1 MRKRAGS
8 RFFAPAVPASAKNHP
23 SRGIPGMSRHAR
35 GERHRFNRAAHS
47 TGIAASPDRA
57 SPGIFVPARRQEASN
72 RLLDRPHRAG
82 PGEGVGSG
90 VERNGQG
97 LAIMRPHNVLR
108 CRNRRHEPTLRHFLR
123 LEVTVLEYFIVYF
136 YCERGGGR
144 VKGKRRRV
152 VVVYPID
159 PFGMELWALCH

>member
-1 MRKRAGS
+1 M
-8 RFFAPAVPASAKNHP
+8 
-23 SRGIPGMSRHAR
+23 
-35 GERHRFNRAAHS
+35 
-47 TGIAASPDRA
+47 
-57 SPGIFVPARRQEASN
+57 
-72 RLLDRPHRAG
+72 
-82 PGEGVGSG
+82 GSG

-159 PFGMELWALCH
+159 PHGPLEWNAGRCVID